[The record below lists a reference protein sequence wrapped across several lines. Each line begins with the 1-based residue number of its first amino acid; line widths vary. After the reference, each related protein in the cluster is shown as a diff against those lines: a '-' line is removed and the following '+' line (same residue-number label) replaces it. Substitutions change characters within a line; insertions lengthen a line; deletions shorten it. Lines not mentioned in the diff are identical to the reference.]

1 MCFYVIL
8 YMEIKIYVRE
18 KGDFMVTVK
27 EVADYLDEK
36 TAKNIDFIICTFY
49 ELRIKKNLSKEDTLR
64 FLDYSKI
71 RLKNYGYKVFF
82 TGQNYVYNNS
92 HRTVQDNELM
102 VAIKT
107 EW

>member
-1 MCFYVIL
+1 
-8 YMEIKIYVRE
+8 
-18 KGDFMVTVK
+18 MVTAK

-36 TAKNIDFIICTFY
+36 KEKNINFIICTFY
-49 ELRIKKNLSKEDTLR
+49 ELRIKKNLSKEDTVQ

-82 TGQNYVYNNS
+82 TGQNYTYQNDN
-92 HRTVQDNELM
+92 RTVKDNELM